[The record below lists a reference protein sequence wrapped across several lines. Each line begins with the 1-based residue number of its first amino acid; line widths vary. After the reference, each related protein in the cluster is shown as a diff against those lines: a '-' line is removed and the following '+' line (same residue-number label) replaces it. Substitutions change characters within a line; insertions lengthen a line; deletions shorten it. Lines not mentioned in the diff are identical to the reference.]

1 MNKINNIKYEISVNS
16 FGKIEKPI
24 LNIKL
29 EKKIVFYLNHSKKYF
44 KYNKP
49 NGQIFNYVVI
59 KHFKPN
65 VFYDKKSIINIVEI
79 NDLISIYDKEN
90 NRILIVKILSEI
102 KTETSKYIKIIKEV
116 ILSCNKHKII
126 YKGCENCENSILEI
140 INIKYNF
147 YKQYLNER
155 YSIEDFY
162 CCYRD
167 IEIIKDIVN
176 VKKFNNNNMFSIQ
189 SAKYNKI

>member
-1 MNKINNIKYEISVNS
+1 MMKNNNNYIKYEISVNP
-16 FGKIEKPI
+16 FGKTENQL

-49 NGQIFNYVVI
+49 NEQIFNYVVI
-59 KHFKPN
+59 RHFKPSI
-65 VFYDKKSIINIVEI
+65 FYDKKSIINIVEI

-102 KTETSKYIKIIKEV
+102 KTETSKYIKIVKEV
-116 ILSCNKHKII
+116 ILSCNRHKII
-126 YKGCENCENSILEI
+126 YKGCENCENSILKI
-140 INIKYNF
+140 INIKYCL

-155 YSIEDFY
+155 Y
-162 CCYRD
+162 
-167 IEIIKDIVN
+167 
-176 VKKFNNNNMFSIQ
+176 
-189 SAKYNKI
+189 